1 MDEEL
6 DPEAEEYKVVFED
19 YKPPSRDAIYLPNYI
34 TYLVIAAAIV
44 ITVLYAIIGHLIKDL
59 IHDLTDTLFGPDPD
73 HTKTPIRRNSDR
85 FGEEWMLKSNDGDGA
100 DDDARLYFE
109 RNKEIP
115 IIRVIYEDMEPRH
128 SRSGPRVMFGK
139 PVDNSSVF

>member
-1 MDEEL
+1 MDKEL
-6 DPEAEEYKVVFED
+6 DPEVEDYKVVFED

-59 IHDLTDTLFGPDPD
+59 IHDLTDMLFGPDPE
-73 HTKTPIRRNSDR
+73 HVKIPIRRNSDR

-100 DDDARLYFE
+100 DEARLYFE

-115 IIRVIYEDMEPRH
+115 IIRVIYEDMEPRP